1 MQNASLR
8 LIATLV
14 ESDVLK
20 DGIHVTVSVKGTIIT
35 GLIVS
40 KQEFLKA
47 PENAGWKAI
56 LDNIQRLMP
65 DEANT
70 EDNDKDDDVDMG
82 AIIVLRLKNAR
93 YFQAGVPIPSEAGAC
108 ITVNIDSIDAYNLGA
123 ITKDKPN
130 LFD

>member
-1 MQNASLR
+1 MKNASLR
-8 LIATLV
+8 LIANLV

-20 DGIHVTVSVKGTIIT
+20 DGLNITVSVGGTIIT

-47 PENAGWKAI
+47 PENEGWKVI

-65 DEANT
+65 DDSDTDET
-70 EDNDKDDDVDMG
+70 PKDEGDDMG
-82 AIIVLRLKNAR
+82 DITVLRLKNAR
-93 YFQAGVPIPSEAGAC
+93 YFQAGVSIPSEAGVC
-108 ITVNIDSIDAYNLGA
+108 ITVNIDSIDAYNFGV